1 MNRGIKTT
9 QTNGKYWS
17 FNVSIVEGTLWEL
30 SQINISGILASDESD
45 KAPKLEGWWCFKF
58 TMLEKLSYH
67 IP

>member
-1 MNRGIKTT
+1 MCVFMNRGIKTT

-45 KAPKLEGWWCFKF
+45 KAPKLEGLVVQKSLLC
-58 TMLEKLSYH
+58 
-67 IP
+67 